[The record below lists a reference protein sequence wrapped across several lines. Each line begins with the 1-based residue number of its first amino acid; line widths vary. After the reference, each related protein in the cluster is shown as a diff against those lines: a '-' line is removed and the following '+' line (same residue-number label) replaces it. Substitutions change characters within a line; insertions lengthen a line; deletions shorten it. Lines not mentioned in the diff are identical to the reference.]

1 MFIPTWFIIL
11 VILFILMPDL
21 VTDLIG
27 IIFGALI
34 LLVPIGTVIF
44 IVNYLFY

>member
-1 MFIPTWFIIL
+1 MFISTWFIVL

-27 IIFGALI
+27 IVFGALI
-34 LLVPIGTVIF
+34 LLVPVVTVILLT
-44 IVNYLFY
+44 IYLIN